1 MNISSQKLKI
11 LFFITIALSFVFV
24 WSSPF
29 FSSSAIEKVLD
40 EQNKITSSSDQV
52 LINGVPEIGLF
63 TNDSTSH
70 NYLLLD
76 ITQGQVI
83 YFSIDPYAEYN
94 VTLYNPTGAIF
105 KIERTIHDTK
115 YLGSWKASVSGT
127 WKLQLNY
134 TKIAGS
140 ETFSYTILA
149 ALPTTGYS
157 DISARL
163 VNGFFSE
170 ANFTLDHEIQYW
182 KVSLIRNQNGTIF
195 LKESES
201 SVLYHAEIKIYRHG
215 YPQNPV
221 LPPTQIETSS
231 YNFSWNAYSTDT
243 YFIVIAHN
251 PEAYSPTGKYNIS
264 FIAEQ
269 DLYDFNTAG
278 KLPHNQTV
286 SIRVDQAYSP
296 RKPYYFWFLVN
307 SSEVNVVIRV
317 FGPNSS
323 DANILEDSTVE
334 IRDEG
339 RQRRIGELYEEN
351 AQDVDKQ
358 FNISLTLSDAG
369 KYYLIISP
377 ESNAV
382 GMFYIHFIYYLPEKP
397 RPFVWTPLAILLNLL
412 LLLALPGYLT
422 YLDWKG
428 KWYRINQW
436 SVPTSLQ
443 EAYKILKNS
452 FSGFFEIKEVPN
464 KSLLIP
470 ITNIPL
476 KTFGILNFYES
487 SEEETL
493 VEAKRLHRK
502 IEWLLY
508 LLIGVIIYDIL
519 NFLLFTFFSIS
530 ILPIDILNTFDLVT
544 VLTIPTILIIV
555 IVLFVNV
562 FAYLSYSQVINRISY
577 TIENYQESS
586 PKEFTKKS
594 LSTEQAQKNINYV
607 RVLWN
612 QAKHAFKENNYELFV
627 IKADAAVKN
636 LLSTRFQQLVTSSVY
651 SKPDFQFQVDNLRNC
666 GFDLPSEK
674 KIVHFRNLRNRIV
687 HSSITLNEKES
698 VDCFAF
704 YSTFIARLGLR
715 SS

>member
-1 MNISSQKLKI
+1 MI
-11 LFFITIALSFVFV
+11 IALSFISV
-24 WSSPF
+24 WSSPL
-29 FSSSAIEKVLD
+29 FSSSAIEKTLD
-40 EQNKITSSSDQV
+40 GQNKVTSSLDQV
-52 LINGVPEIGLF
+52 LINGVPETGLF
-63 TNDSTSH
+63 TNETSSH
-70 NYLLLD
+70 NYLLHD
-76 ITQGQVI
+76 ISQGQII
-83 YFSIDPYAEYN
+83 YFSIDPNAEYN

-140 ETFSYTILA
+140 ETLSYTILA
-149 ALPTTGYS
+149 ALSSIGYNE
-157 DISARL
+157 ISAKL
-163 VNGFFSE
+163 VNESFSE
-170 ANFTLDHEIQYW
+170 ANFTLDHEVQYW

-195 LKESES
+195 LKESEP
-201 SVLYHAEIKIYRHG
+201 SVLYHAEIKIYRQG

-221 LPPTQIETSS
+221 LPPMQIETST
-231 YNFSWNAYSTDT
+231 YNFTWNAYSTDT

-269 DLYDFNTAG
+269 DLYDFNSAG
-278 KLPHNQTV
+278 RLPYNQTL

-307 SSEVNVVIRV
+307 SSEVNVVIQV

-339 RQRRIGELYEEN
+339 RQQRIGELYEEN
-351 AQDVDKQ
+351 TQDVDKQ

-382 GMFYIHFIYYLPEKP
+382 GMFYIHFIYFLPEKP
-397 RPFVWTPLAILLNLL
+397 RPFVWTPFAILLNLL
-412 LLLALPGYLT
+412 LLFALPGYLT
-422 YLDWKG
+422 YLDSKG

-443 EAYKILKNS
+443 ETYKILKNS
-452 FSGFFEIKEVPN
+452 FSGFFKIKEVPN
-464 KSLLIP
+464 KSFLIP
-470 ITNIPL
+470 ITNIPI
-476 KTFGILNFYES
+476 KTFGILNFYET

-493 VEAKRLHRK
+493 VEARRLHRK
-502 IEWLLY
+502 IEWILY
-508 LLIGVIIYDIL
+508 FLIGIIIYDIL
-519 NFLLFTFFSIS
+519 NFLMFTFFSITIIPVEIS
-530 ILPIDILNTFDLVT
+530 NTFDLAT
-544 VLTIPTILIIV
+544 VLILPTILLII
-555 IVLFVNV
+555 IVLFVNI
-562 FAYLSYSQVINRISY
+562 FAYISYNQVIDRISY
-577 TIENYQESS
+577 IIENYQESS
-586 PKEFTKKS
+586 PKEFPTKS
-594 LSTEQAQKNINYV
+594 LSPEQAQKNINYV

-636 LLSTRFQQLVTSSVY
+636 LLSTRFQQLVTSPVY
-651 SKPDFQFQVDNLRNC
+651 SKPDFQFQVTSLRNC

-674 KIVHFRNLRNRIV
+674 KIVYFRNLRNRIV